1 MPVDFRTISG
11 PSGTETRA
19 RAHGAV
25 VDGAGT
31 DRSMR
36 PIRAVTPPDRLPPRQ
51 ETGKRDV
58 RMTSPGSI
66 DELLSCAK
74 SLEGRSVGDLLR
86 GLGLAASTDPVK
98 TKGSAGETL
107 ERALGATG
115 GSSKVHDFPEL
126 GVELKTIP
134 VTREGTPLESTYVCT
149 LSLADAESQEWE
161 TSWVRA
167 KLARVL
173 FVPLV
178 GPHGVPWQE
187 RIVGAPVLWSPT
199 DEQESVLH
207 GDFDD
212 VVGLIGVGRIEELTA
227 HRGRWL
233 QVRPKARDGSV
244 RTVAW
249 GSDGEAI
256 ATVPR
261 GFYLRARF
269 TGALLGDLAAL
280 P

>member
-1 MPVDFRTISG
+1 MI
-11 PSGTETRA
+11 
-19 RAHGAV
+19 
-25 VDGAGT
+25 
-31 DRSMR
+31 
-36 PIRAVTPPDRLPPRQ
+36 PPA
-51 ETGKRDV
+51 
-58 RMTSPGSI
+58 SI
-66 DELLSCAK
+66 DELLARAQT
-74 SLEGRSVGDLLR
+74 LTGTAVGEVLR
-86 GLGLAASTDPVK
+86 LLGLAASTDPVR

-115 GSSKVHDFPEL
+115 GSSQVLDFPEL

-134 VTREGTPLESTYVCT
+134 VTAEGTPLESTYVCT
-149 LSLADAESQEWE
+149 LSLADADLQEWD

-178 GPHGVPWQE
+178 GVHGTPWQE
-187 RIVGAPVLWSPT
+187 RVVGRPLLWTPT
-199 DEQESVLH
+199 REQDSVLQ

-244 RTVAW
+244 RTIAW
-249 GSDGEAI
+249 GSGGEAI

-269 TGALLGDLAAL
+269 TGALLADPTAM
-280 P
+280 PD

>member
-1 MPVDFRTISG
+1 MI
-11 PSGTETRA
+11 
-19 RAHGAV
+19 
-25 VDGAGT
+25 
-31 DRSMR
+31 
-36 PIRAVTPPDRLPPRQ
+36 PPA
-51 ETGKRDV
+51 TV
-58 RMTSPGSI
+58 
-66 DELLSCAK
+66 DELLERAHALTGA
-74 SLEGRSVGDLLR
+74 SLGAVLR
-86 GLGLAASTDPVK
+86 DLGLAASADPVR

-115 GSSKVHDFPEL
+115 GSAQVLDFPDL

-134 VTREGTPLESTYVCT
+134 VTADGAPLESTYVCT
-149 LSLADAESQEWE
+149 LSLADAETQEWE

-178 GPHGVPWQE
+178 GEHGLAWQE
-187 RIVGAPVLWSPT
+187 RVVGTPLLWSPSA
-199 DEQESVLH
+199 EQDAILR

-212 VVGLIGVGRIEELTA
+212 VVGLIGIGRIEELTA

-244 RTVAW
+244 RTIAW

-269 TGALLGDLAAL
+269 TGALLGDPSAT
-280 P
+280 PD

>member
-1 MPVDFRTISG
+1 MMP
-11 PSGTETRA
+11 PA
-19 RAHGAV
+19 
-25 VDGAGT
+25 
-31 DRSMR
+31 
-36 PIRAVTPPDRLPPRQ
+36 
-51 ETGKRDV
+51 
-58 RMTSPGSI
+58 SI
-66 DELLSCAK
+66 DELLARARALTGSA
-74 SLEGRSVGDLLR
+74 VGAVLR
-86 GLGLAASTDPVK
+86 DLGLAASADPVR

-115 GSSKVHDFPEL
+115 GSSQVLDFPDL

-134 VTREGTPLESTYVCT
+134 VTAEGTPLESTYVCT
-149 LSLADAESQEWE
+149 LSLADAELQEWE

-178 GPHGVPWQE
+178 GAHKIAWQE

-199 DEQESVLH
+199 SEQDDILRS
-207 GDFDD
+207 DFDD

-244 RTVAW
+244 RTLAW
-249 GSDGEAI
+249 GSEGEAI
-256 ATVPR
+256 ATIPR
-261 GFYLRARF
+261 GFYLRTRF
-269 TGALLGDLAAL
+269 TGPLLADPAAL
-280 P
+280 PD

>member
-1 MPVDFRTISG
+1 M
-11 PSGTETRA
+11 
-19 RAHGAV
+19 
-25 VDGAGT
+25 
-31 DRSMR
+31 
-36 PIRAVTPPDRLPPRQ
+36 TPPP
-51 ETGKRDV
+51 
-58 RMTSPGSI
+58 SI
-66 DELLSCAK
+66 DALLERAEALSGK
-74 SLEGRSVGDLLR
+74 TVKDVLR
-86 GLGLAASTDPVK
+86 DLGLAASVDPVR

-107 ERALGATG
+107 ERALGASG
-115 GSSKVHDFPEL
+115 GSSQVLDFPEL

-134 VTREGTPLESTYVCT
+134 VTADGAPLESTYVCT
-149 LSLADAESQEWE
+149 LSLADAEAQEWE

-178 GPHGVPWQE
+178 GAHGIGWQD
-187 RIVGAPVLWSPT
+187 RTIGQPLLWSPT
-199 DEQESVLH
+199 EAQDRVLH

-233 QVRPKARDGSV
+233 QVRPKARDGRA
-244 RTVAW
+244 RTIAW
-249 GSDGEAI
+249 GDGGEAI

-269 TGALLGDLAAL
+269 TRALLVDPTALPDDQEGPLAAR
-280 P
+280 

>member
-1 MPVDFRTISG
+1 MRTGTLAAAQPPWQTGRKIHMTTS
-11 PSGTETRA
+11 PSIDDLLA
-19 RAHGAV
+19 RAGDASGV
-25 VDGAGT
+25 PVGE
-31 DRSMR
+31 
-36 PIRAVTPPDRLPPRQ
+36 L
-51 ETGKRDV
+51 V
-58 RMTSPGSI
+58 R
-66 DELLSCAK
+66 
-74 SLEGRSVGDLLR
+74 R
-86 GLGLAASTDPVK
+86 LGLAASSDPVR
-98 TKGSAGETL
+98 TKGTAGEIL
-107 ERALGATG
+107 ERVLGATG

-134 VTREGTPLESTYVCT
+134 VTREGVPLESTYVCT
-149 LSLADAESQEWE
+149 LSLADAEAQEWE

-167 KLARVL
+167 KLSRVL

-178 GPHGVPWQE
+178 GAHGVPWQE
-187 RIVGAPVLWSPT
+187 RVVGSPLLWSPT
-199 DEQESVLH
+199 PGQEDVLRS
-207 GDFDD
+207 DFDD

-244 RTVAW
+244 RTIAW
-249 GSDGEAI
+249 GSEGEPI

-269 TGALLGDLAAL
+269 TGALLADVTAM